1 MQKYDYRGQSLE
13 KDLEKIKKLYIE
25 GNSPPS
31 IAIKLYKDKN
41 KKNAV
46 NSAIRSMRNGTAPI
60 KITKTELSQRPIIL
74 GKNQQGISRQ
84 QQILNT
90 PELRKE
96 FIKYANT
103 PGVTLDDI
111 RKKYKIRS
119 LYPEKRGPKKESL
132 RDLITKNLQVGR
144 QTVDVRVT
152 ENMEKLQNYLSKVK
166 IPEGELRSGRPE
178 YENLIKKSGFSKND
192 FNRIITQLQLYYANP
207 GEKRNLKVI
216 PEVKKIINRFPSPRF
231 NREKLRLLGYSNK
244 TIEVLDSVERA
255 AREVTEAG
263 TALEHSLPKAF
274 VKELGLPKKYY
285 LVGERTTNFLNQFKT
300 QFDNQML
307 TAAKNFSLIENPTK
321 QDYLDYKNEINKIRN
336 VVAKKTGGYEIGYVD
351 FVDGKPVP
359 VTSQKSILEG
369 EGDFGPRTTG
379 IKKYFK
385 NAYHHNKLYE
395 NYKKNPNDPD
405 FGTLRKE
412 IRQSKLPFV
421 KEVEAEKTYDLIKDL
436 ETPEEFID
444 LYKKNPNNLFIKS
457 LATATG
463 RKSNLGSFLS
473 RLSRFGKPAAITTG
487 LLTAMTS
494 ALSAKEK
501 PPSVQ
506 DVETAIED
514 QTIENQPVVP
524 QPQRT
529 PITEVAD
536 ASSAA
541 KLADDLVYDDFRKVF
556 VKRNE
561 PEVKATQSDLLYWLA
576 DNPITESPI
585 ASIGVGTAALS
596 IPGAKETFEA
606 ARKADKGVLR
616 STLGVLGKG
625 LTRVGSPAGTA
636 LFEVPFIAEQIQEGK
651 SPYEILSDPLNY
663 IGPAFTESL
672 TRGAGA
678 IKGPPRGFLGGVK
691 DTLTFEGVRNPRKAA
706 PGLLNLALRLGLSPR
721 NIALISGTGAIGAIG
736 ATALTAY
743 DLIDAYRK
751 GELDNL
757 FSSEEVDTSSGGVF
771 IPGEIDTTGIMG
783 LKNET

>member
-13 KDLEKIKKLYIE
+13 KDLAKIKKLYIE
-25 GNSPPS
+25 GTAFPKIGIELYNDANKSS
-31 IAIKLYKDKN
+31 TIENAIKAMVEGK
-41 KKNAV
+41 
-46 NSAIRSMRNGTAPI
+46 APV
-60 KITKTELSQRPIIL
+60 KITKKELSQRPKIL
-74 GKNQQGISRQ
+74 GKNRQGLSKQ

-103 PGVTLDDI
+103 PGVTLEDI
-111 RKKYKIRS
+111 RKKYKIKS
-119 LYPEKRGPKKESL
+119 LYPEKRGPEKESL

-152 ENMEKLQNYLSKVK
+152 ENMEKLQNYLSKIK
-166 IPEGELRSGRPE
+166 IPEGELKSGRPE

-207 GEKRNLKVI
+207 GEKRNLEVI

-231 NREKLRLLGYSNK
+231 NRERLRLLGYSNK

-263 TALEHSLPKAF
+263 SALEHSLPKAF

-300 QFDNQML
+300 QFDNQIL
-307 TAAKNFSLIENPTK
+307 NEAKNFSLIENPTQ
-321 QDYLDYKNEINKIRN
+321 QDYSEYKNKVNKIRN

-385 NAYHHNKLYE
+385 NAYYHNKLYE

-412 IRQSKLPFV
+412 IKQSKYPFV
-421 KEVEAEKTYDLIKDL
+421 KEVEAEKTYDLIKNL
-436 ETPEEFID
+436 KTPEQFID
-444 LYKKNPNNLFIKS
+444 LYKKNPNDLFIKS

-463 RKSNLGSFLS
+463 RKSNLGSYLS

-487 LLTAMTS
+487 LLTAMTA
-494 ALSAKEK
+494 ALSAM
-501 PPSVQ
+501 
-506 DVETAIED
+506 ED

-536 ASSAA
+536 VSSAA

-576 DNPITESPI
+576 DNVITESPL
-585 ASIGVGTAALS
+585 ASIGVGATALS
-596 IPGAKETFEA
+596 IPGAKETFDA

-616 STLGVLGKG
+616 SSLGVLGKG

-636 LFEVPFIAEQIQEGK
+636 LFEVPFLAEQIQEGK

-736 ATALTAY
+736 ATALTAF
-743 DLIDAYRK
+743 DLANAYRK

-757 FSSEEVDTSSGGVF
+757 FSSEEEDTSGGGVF

>member
-13 KDLEKIKKLYIE
+13 KDLAKIKKLYIE
-25 GNSPPS
+25 GTAFPKIGIELYNDANKSS
-31 IAIKLYKDKN
+31 TIENAIKAMVEGK
-41 KKNAV
+41 
-46 NSAIRSMRNGTAPI
+46 APV
-60 KITKTELSQRPIIL
+60 KITKKELSQRPKIL
-74 GKNQQGISRQ
+74 GKNRQGLSKQ

-103 PGVTLDDI
+103 PGVTLEDI
-111 RKKYKIRS
+111 RKKYKIKS
-119 LYPEKRGPKKESL
+119 LYPEKRGPEKESL

-152 ENMEKLQNYLSKVK
+152 ENMEKLQNYLSKIK
-166 IPEGELRSGRPE
+166 IPEGELKSGRPE

-207 GEKRNLKVI
+207 GEKRNLEVI

-231 NREKLRLLGYSNK
+231 NRERLRLLGYSNK

-263 TALEHSLPKAF
+263 SALEHSLPKAF

-300 QFDNQML
+300 QFDNQIL
-307 TAAKNFSLIENPTK
+307 NEAKNFSLIENPTQ
-321 QDYLDYKNEINKIRN
+321 QDYSEYKNKVNKIRN

-385 NAYHHNKLYE
+385 NAYYHNKLYE

-412 IRQSKLPFV
+412 IKQSKYPFV

-436 ETPEEFID
+436 KTPEQFID
-444 LYKKNPNNLFIKS
+444 LYKKNPNDLFIKS

-463 RKSNLGSFLS
+463 RKSNLGSYLS
-473 RLSRFGKPAAITTG
+473 RLSKFGKPAAITTG
-487 LLTAMTS
+487 LLTAMTA
-494 ALSAKEK
+494 ALSAM
-501 PPSVQ
+501 
-506 DVETAIED
+506 ED

-536 ASSAA
+536 VSSAA

-576 DNPITESPI
+576 DNVITESPL
-585 ASIGVGTAALS
+585 ASIGVGATALS
-596 IPGAKETFEA
+596 IPGAKETFDA

-616 STLGVLGKG
+616 SSLGVLGKG

-636 LFEVPFIAEQIQEGK
+636 LFEVPFLAEQIQEGK

-736 ATALTAY
+736 ATALTAF
-743 DLIDAYRK
+743 DLANAYRK

-757 FSSEEVDTSSGGVF
+757 FSSEEEDTSGGGVF